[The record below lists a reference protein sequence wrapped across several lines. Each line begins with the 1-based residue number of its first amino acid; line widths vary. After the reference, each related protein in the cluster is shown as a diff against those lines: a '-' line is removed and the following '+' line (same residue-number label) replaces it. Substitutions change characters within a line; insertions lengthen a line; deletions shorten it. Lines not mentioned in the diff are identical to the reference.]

1 MSKVIAI
8 TQRLMIRQMTI
19 DDGEFIL
26 HHFNEP
32 LFIKNIADKK
42 IKSLEAAKQFII
54 DGPQRSYQ
62 ENGFGMFIV
71 LLKDSNTP
79 VGTCGLLKRDNIDD
93 IDLGYALVSK
103 YHKKGYLQEAAI
115 AVLNYAKNEL
125 QLNRIVGYTATD
137 NNNSMNALNKLGFS
151 NEGVFDLAGYDTP
164 SNRFVLNFSSLKKSV

>member
-62 ENGFGMFIV
+62 EN
-71 LLKDSNTP
+71 
-79 VGTCGLLKRDNIDD
+79 
-93 IDLGYALVSK
+93 
-103 YHKKGYLQEAAI
+103 
-115 AVLNYAKNEL
+115 
-125 QLNRIVGYTATD
+125 
-137 NNNSMNALNKLGFS
+137 
-151 NEGVFDLAGYDTP
+151 
-164 SNRFVLNFSSLKKSV
+164 RFYWYCC